1 MDKIYKCIVYI
12 VIILLVPLSILKA
25 INICITHQLGY
36 LEFAL
41 ILIII
46 CALWY
51 GLYRLS
57 FFIAE
62 RITTAYAE
70 VYKNKVIPH
79 IEMQAID
86 RYIAEHP
93 LLPETKQEEGGE
105 VIDGKNLNDTN
116 QLKNAQMELE
126 QFMAVCRI
134 EREAM
139 MAKKANEDAE
149 KLKKVLEYTR
159 QTFMKFGFTD
169 EELFQLNECVTTFVT
184 LRAVLPAINVHIVK
198 KALTQGDLKN
208 FSWNIANQYNIEP
221 ALTAQFTQSTFSA
234 WFANTEVSSLMKN
247 PKVTSGKVN
256 IEVNVDILNSIAK

>member
-12 VIILLVPLSILKA
+12 IVILLVPLSMLKA
-25 INICITHQLGY
+25 IHICITHQLGY
-36 LEFAL
+36 IEFAL
-41 ILIII
+41 ILILI

-62 RITTAYAE
+62 RIITAYAE

-93 LLPETKQEEGGE
+93 LLPDTKQEGRVE
-105 VIDGKNLNDTN
+105 VIDGKNLNETN
-116 QLKNAQMELE
+116 QLKNAQMGLE
-126 QFMAVCRI
+126 QFMAVCKI

-139 MAKKANEDAE
+139 MAKKAKEDAE

-159 QTFMKFGFTD
+159 HTFMKFGFTD
-169 EELFQLNECVTTFVT
+169 EELFQLNECVTTFV
-184 LRAVLPAINVHIVK
+184 
-198 KALTQGDLKN
+198 
-208 FSWNIANQYNIEP
+208 
-221 ALTAQFTQSTFSA
+221 
-234 WFANTEVSSLMKN
+234 
-247 PKVTSGKVN
+247 
-256 IEVNVDILNSIAK
+256 